1 MSEVAGFGICILVL
15 ITFNHLLLRI
25 AISKLETKVD
35 DIYMTL
41 RIMRREMER

>member
-35 DIYMTL
+35 ELYMLL
-41 RIMRREMER
+41 RDLRREMRK